1 MSTPQLEDGYVRIA
15 NDLLEALLAAR
26 LTANQWKVVLAI
38 IRKTYGY
45 SKKEDDLSASQIAS
59 ICAMNRTHVT
69 EVLNQ
74 LARMNVINKR
84 PGVHGSIVSIQKDSR
99 HWIADEK
106 PDDGTPKRIIVKTAD
121 KHYVY
126 RVTLPATGEFYI
138 GVRSCKCHP
147 NQDRYVGSGNWI
159 STVPKSDLVKEVIQI
174 FENRQEAEIAEVE
187 LIRQHAG
194 DSLLRNSTCYLTSAV
209 LEPVLSKSC
218 PNRTDFVQGGQKTD
232 FARTDSGQVDRTD
245 SGHTKDNLPKDNH
258 QKKSSCAPAVGERGE
273 NETGE
278 GDIPPAGKP
287 QRRTADQVLARFE
300 RFYEAY
306 PRKRSRNDAVKAFTK
321 LNPDDALLEQ
331 ILASLEQVKASGEW
345 SDPKFIPYPASWLN
359 AAGWLDEVQA
369 TYSADEVAVIS
380 AFNDVLGAQLGD
392 VSTSIFVPARA
403 AAIREFVTFSQK
415 PGFVEKFFPWVRDNA
430 AIPPRA
436 GFDWIISRKGFAD
449 ISGGQHGKKA
459 A

>member
-1 MSTPQLEDGYVRIA
+1 MSTPQLEDGFIRIA
-15 NDLLEALLAAR
+15 NELFEAILCHGFSQRELLVLL
-26 LTANQWKVVLAI
+26 TIV
-38 IRKTYGY
+38 RKTYGY
-45 SKKEDDLSASQIAS
+45 GKKEDDLSASQIGDLCSLA
-59 ICAMNRTHVT
+59 RPHVT
-69 EVLNQ
+69 STLNA
-74 LARMNVINKR
+74 LALRNVITKR
-84 PGVHGSIVSIQKDSR
+84 PGRFGSMIGIQKNHTKWVSAGQLKSTPASTESVHPSTELVHVPNEYRGSTESVQVDS
-99 HWIADEK
+99 
-106 PDDGTPKRIIVKTAD
+106 
-121 KHYVY
+121 
-126 RVTLPATGEFYI
+126 
-138 GVRSCKCHP
+138 
-147 NQDRYVGSGNWI
+147 
-159 STVPKSDLVKEVIQI
+159 
-174 FENRQEAEIAEVE
+174 
-187 LIRQHAG
+187 
-194 DSLLRNSTCYLTSAV
+194 
-209 LEPVLSKSC
+209 
-218 PNRTDFVQGGQKTD
+218 
-232 FARTDSGQVDRTD
+232 TDSV
-245 SGHTKDNLPKDNH
+245 HTKDNLPKDNH
-258 QKKSSCAPAVGERGE
+258 QKKSSCAPPVDEQDE
-273 NETGE
+273 NETAG
-278 GDIPPAGKP
+278 GDAVPAGKP
-287 QRRTADQVLARFE
+287 KRRTADQVQARFE

-321 LNPDDALLEQ
+321 LDPDDTLLEQ

-369 TYSADEVAVIS
+369 TYSADEVAVID

>member
-1 MSTPQLEDGYVRIA
+1 MSTPQLEDGFIRIA
-15 NDLLEALLAAR
+15 NELFEAILGFGFSHREQSVLLS
-26 LTANQWKVVLAI
+26 I

-45 SKKEDDLSASQIAS
+45 GKKEDDLSASQIGDL
-59 ICAMNRTHVT
+59 CCVPRNHVT
-69 EVLNQ
+69 TTLIA
-74 LARMNVINKR
+74 LAQRNVINKR
-84 PGVHGSIVSIQKDSR
+84 PGRFGTIVSIQKDHR
-99 HWIADEK
+99 KWISAEQLK
-106 PDDGTPKRIIVKTAD
+106 SA
-121 KHYVY
+121 
-126 RVTLPATGEFYI
+126 PACTESVQGCPNSVQGCPES
-138 GVRSCKCHP
+138 GLVP
-147 NQDRYVGSGNWI
+147 NQDRGSPE
-159 STVPKSDLVKEVIQI
+159 T
-174 FENRQEAEIAEVE
+174 
-187 LIRQHAG
+187 
-194 DSLLRNSTCYLTSAV
+194 
-209 LEPVLSKSC
+209 
-218 PNRTDFVQGGQKTD
+218 
-232 FARTDSGQVDRTD
+232 GQVDSPK

-258 QKKSSCAPAVGERGE
+258 QKKSSCAPAAGEQE
-273 NETGE
+273 ETE
-278 GDIPPAGKP
+278 TVDGDAVATGKP
-287 QRRTADQVLARFE
+287 QRRTADQVQARFE

-369 TYSADEVAVIS
+369 TYSADEVAVID
-380 AFNDVLGAQLGD
+380 AFNHVLGAQLGD